1 MSFVQNNLARL
12 LAEGYRTR
20 SSWND
25 RLTHWERPASES
37 EEVQIE
43 RAASM
48 VRFAL
53 AENAWLR
60 NEGVAV
66 SAQGSYFNNTNVRLE
81 SDMDLRAVHPL
92 IRIEYAP
99 NVLVEAAQAAH
110 GIPQSGRY
118 FSDVVTDARREIKL
132 CLGQKF
138 SAENVDGD
146 GNKAIRLKKL
156 AGSRADVDI
165 VPVFNYIWMWWDHP
179 ARQYRRAN
187 GVTHPGQ
194 KRNLG

>member
-1 MSFVQNNLARL
+1 MSFVQNHLARL
-12 LAEGYRTR
+12 LAEWYRTR

-48 VRFAL
+48 VRSAV

-66 SAQGSYFNNTNVRLE
+66 SAQGSYFNKTNVRLE

-99 NVLVEAAQAAH
+99 NVLVEAPRPLITYPRAAVTSATLSPMC
-110 GIPQSGRY
+110 GARSSCALGRN
-118 FSDVVTDARREIKL
+118 SARRMLMGRE
-132 CLGQKF
+132 Q
-138 SAENVDGD
+138 GD
-146 GNKAIRLKKL
+146 PVEEV
-156 AGSRADVDI
+156 AGEPR
-165 VPVFNYIWMWWDHP
+165 
-179 ARQYRRAN
+179 
-187 GVTHPGQ
+187 
-194 KRNLG
+194 